1 LSPCSSSNDKIYR
14 CENYYETV
22 IPKQR
27 LSTFKSHFRMSPST
41 FEAILQQIA
50 ICPEVRKKDQN
61 MHGGRRQINIEKTL
75 LIVLW
80 TLATP
85 DSYRSVADRFNVTES
100 SVYNCLNSII
110 KAINN
115 NLSKIYIK
123 WPKQHEKLSATR
135 MFAKY
140 GLQSVLGAVD
150 GCHIPIKRPQEYGN
164 DYFNR
169 KKFYSIV
176 LQGIC
181 SRKLM
186 FIDVDCSW
194 PGSVHDAR
202 VFRTSDMSFVHR
214 IIIL

>member
-1 LSPCSSSNDKIYR
+1 LSSCSSSNDKIYR

-115 NLSKIYIK
+115 NLTKYI
-123 WPKQHEKLSATR
+123 
-135 MFAKY
+135 
-140 GLQSVLGAVD
+140 
-150 GCHIPIKRPQEYGN
+150 
-164 DYFNR
+164 
-169 KKFYSIV
+169 
-176 LQGIC
+176 
-181 SRKLM
+181 
-186 FIDVDCSW
+186 
-194 PGSVHDAR
+194 
-202 VFRTSDMSFVHR
+202 
-214 IIIL
+214 